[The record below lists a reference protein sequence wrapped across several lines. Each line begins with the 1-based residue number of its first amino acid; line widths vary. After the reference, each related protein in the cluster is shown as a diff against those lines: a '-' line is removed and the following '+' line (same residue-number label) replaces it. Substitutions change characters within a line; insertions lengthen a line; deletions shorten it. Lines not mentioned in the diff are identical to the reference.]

1 MKCKRCR
8 RAEAAVDLPSHHAA
22 FCPDCFFL
30 FFRRQVTEGIRKLRL
45 LAPEDRVLV
54 CVSGGKDSL
63 VLWDVLMDEGYET
76 EGLYIDLGID
86 GYSDR
91 SKEKVLAYAAS
102 RGKTPIVVELAKE
115 GIPIPE
121 AARCVRMQEC
131 SICGTVKR
139 YFFNRVAAEGKFTVV
154 ATGHNLDDETARLL
168 GNLLHWQRD
177 HLARQH
183 PLLPGADGGLV
194 RKVKPL
200 WRVSEVETAAYGF
213 LKGIDYVTEECPMSE
228 DATSLV
234 YKEALS
240 RIEDRMPGTRIVFYK
255 GFLDPSNPLRKG
267 PEGEAAPCRR
277 CAGGNR
283 AEETAEGEGTPR
295 ACVVRRPDVRG
306 DVFLLPDEGARAESA
321 LAARGEGFPM
331 TEGKRVRRG
340 PFRAG
345 EDILLISPKGEEH
358 LVTLTP
364 GKAFG
369 THKGNLPHDDL
380 IGKEDGGR
388 AWTAMGS
395 EYRAFRPTYMQFI
408 MNQKRH
414 AQIIYPKDTGTIL
427 MWADIFPGATVIE
440 AGIGWGA
447 LTIKLLEA
455 VGPTGKVVSYEI
467 REDFAESGA
476 GTVRR
481 YLGACG
487 NHEVKVRDI
496 YLGID
501 EREVDRIVLDLPEPW
516 QAVPHA
522 REALAPG
529 GIVLSYLPSTIQVK
543 QLCDRYAEEGGFA
556 EPETFEVILRPW
568 HVKGNSVRPVQ
579 WMFSHSAFLV
589 VTRKITT

>member
-22 FCPDCFFL
+22 FCPDCFFV

-45 LAPEDRVLV
+45 LAPDDRVLV

-63 VLWDVLMDEGYET
+63 VLWDVLIDEGYET

-213 LKGIDYVTEECPMSE
+213 LKGIDYVTEECPMSL

-240 RIEDRMPGTRIVFYK
+240 RIEDRMPGTRIVFYQ

-267 PEGEAAPCRR
+267 PEAAVADDAVP
-277 CAGGNR
+277 
-283 AEETAEGEGTPR
+283 TPED
-295 ACVVRRPDVRG
+295 APAADA
-306 DVFLLPDEGARAESA
+306 ARA
-321 LAARGEGFPM
+321 
-331 TEGKRVRRG
+331 TEVE
-340 PFRAG
+340 P
-345 EDILLISPKGEEH
+345 EE
-358 LVTLTP
+358 
-364 GKAFG
+364 
-369 THKGNLPHDDL
+369 
-380 IGKEDGGR
+380 
-388 AWTAMGS
+388 
-395 EYRAFRPTYMQFI
+395 
-408 MNQKRH
+408 
-414 AQIIYPKDTGTIL
+414 
-427 MWADIFPGATVIE
+427 
-440 AGIGWGA
+440 
-447 LTIKLLEA
+447 
-455 VGPTGKVVSYEI
+455 
-467 REDFAESGA
+467 GA
-476 GTVRR
+476 GTP
-481 YLGACG
+481 GACASCG
-487 NHEVKVRDI
+487 
-496 YLGID
+496 
-501 EREVDRIVLDLPEPW
+501 
-516 QAVPHA
+516 
-522 REALAPG
+522 AP
-529 GIVLSYLPSTIQVK
+529 T
-543 QLCDRYAEEGGFA
+543 YAETCSFCRLKERVRKARSLRA
-556 EPETFEVILRPW
+556 ERISR
-568 HVKGNSVRPVQ
+568 
-579 WMFSHSAFLV
+579 
-589 VTRKITT
+589 

>member
-30 FFRRQVTEGIRKLRL
+30 FFRRQVTEGIRKHRL
-45 LAPEDRVLV
+45 LAHEDRILV

-63 VLWDVLMDEGYET
+63 VLWDVLMDEGYAT

-139 YFFNRVAAEGKFTVV
+139 YFFNRAAADGGFTVV

-168 GNLLHWQRD
+168 GNLLHWQRG

-183 PLLPGADGGLV
+183 PLLPAGEGGLV

-267 PEGEAAPCRR
+267 PEAAAPTDAAPMPEDAPAEDTMRAAEVDAEEDAGTPQACASCGAPTYAETCSFCRLKER
-277 CAGGNR
+277 VRKQREQRAGG
-283 AEETAEGEGTPR
+283 
-295 ACVVRRPDVRG
+295 
-306 DVFLLPDEGARAESA
+306 ARS
-321 LAARGEGFPM
+321 
-331 TEGKRVRRG
+331 
-340 PFRAG
+340 
-345 EDILLISPKGEEH
+345 
-358 LVTLTP
+358 
-364 GKAFG
+364 
-369 THKGNLPHDDL
+369 
-380 IGKEDGGR
+380 
-388 AWTAMGS
+388 
-395 EYRAFRPTYMQFI
+395 
-408 MNQKRH
+408 
-414 AQIIYPKDTGTIL
+414 
-427 MWADIFPGATVIE
+427 
-440 AGIGWGA
+440 
-447 LTIKLLEA
+447 
-455 VGPTGKVVSYEI
+455 
-467 REDFAESGA
+467 
-476 GTVRR
+476 
-481 YLGACG
+481 
-487 NHEVKVRDI
+487 
-496 YLGID
+496 
-501 EREVDRIVLDLPEPW
+501 
-516 QAVPHA
+516 
-522 REALAPG
+522 
-529 GIVLSYLPSTIQVK
+529 
-543 QLCDRYAEEGGFA
+543 
-556 EPETFEVILRPW
+556 
-568 HVKGNSVRPVQ
+568 
-579 WMFSHSAFLV
+579 
-589 VTRKITT
+589 

>member
-1 MKCKRCR
+1 
-8 RAEAAVDLPSHHAA
+8 LPSHHAA
-22 FCPDCFFL
+22 FCPDCFFV

-91 SKEKVLAYAAS
+91 SREKVLAYAAS

-183 PLLPGADGGLV
+183 PLLPGTDDGGLV

-255 GFLDPSNPLRKG
+255 GFIDPSNPLR
-267 PEGEAAPCRR
+267 EGSVAAAPDH
-277 CAGGNR
+277 A
-283 AEETAEGEGTPR
+283 A
-295 ACVVRRPDVRG
+295 
-306 DVFLLPDEGARAESA
+306 SA
-321 LAARGEGFPM
+321 
-331 TEGKRVRRG
+331 
-340 PFRAG
+340 
-345 EDILLISPKGEEH
+345 
-358 LVTLTP
+358 
-364 GKAFG
+364 
-369 THKGNLPHDDL
+369 
-380 IGKEDGGR
+380 
-388 AWTAMGS
+388 
-395 EYRAFRPTYMQFI
+395 
-408 MNQKRH
+408 
-414 AQIIYPKDTGTIL
+414 
-427 MWADIFPGATVIE
+427 
-440 AGIGWGA
+440 
-447 LTIKLLEA
+447 
-455 VGPTGKVVSYEI
+455 
-467 REDFAESGA
+467 REDDPVED
-476 GTVRR
+476 TERVT
-481 YLGACG
+481 
-487 NHEVKVRDI
+487 E
-496 YLGID
+496 ID
-501 EREVDRIVLDLPEPW
+501 
-516 QAVPHA
+516 
-522 REALAPG
+522 
-529 GIVLSYLPSTIQVK
+529 
-543 QLCDRYAEEGGFA
+543 AEEGVGTARACASCGAPTYA
-556 EPETFEVILRPW
+556 ETCSFCRLKER
-568 HVKGNSVRPVQ
+568 VRKARDQ
-579 WMFSHSAFLV
+579 RAARISG
-589 VTRKITT
+589 

>member
-8 RAEAAVDLPSHHAA
+8 RAEAAVELPSHHAA
-22 FCPDCFFL
+22 FCPDCFFV

-63 VLWDVLMDEGYET
+63 VLWDVLIDEGYET

-168 GNLLHWQRD
+168 GNLLHWQRG

-200 WRVSEVETAAYGF
+200 WRASEVETAAYGF

-255 GFLDPSNPLRKG
+255 GFLDPSNPLRNG
-267 PEGEAAPCRR
+267 PESEAAPMRKDAPEGNTVRR
-277 CAGGNR
+277 TETDSEEGG
-283 AEETAEGEGTPR
+283 GSPR
-295 ACVVRRPDVRG
+295 ACASCGAPTYAETCSYCRMKERVRKAVSQR
-306 DVFLLPDEGARAESA
+306 
-321 LAARGEGFPM
+321 AAR
-331 TEGKRVRRG
+331 
-340 PFRAG
+340 
-345 EDILLISPKGEEH
+345 
-358 LVTLTP
+358 
-364 GKAFG
+364 
-369 THKGNLPHDDL
+369 
-380 IGKEDGGR
+380 
-388 AWTAMGS
+388 
-395 EYRAFRPTYMQFI
+395 
-408 MNQKRH
+408 
-414 AQIIYPKDTGTIL
+414 
-427 MWADIFPGATVIE
+427 
-440 AGIGWGA
+440 
-447 LTIKLLEA
+447 
-455 VGPTGKVVSYEI
+455 VS
-467 REDFAESGA
+467 R
-476 GTVRR
+476 
-481 YLGACG
+481 
-487 NHEVKVRDI
+487 
-496 YLGID
+496 
-501 EREVDRIVLDLPEPW
+501 
-516 QAVPHA
+516 
-522 REALAPG
+522 
-529 GIVLSYLPSTIQVK
+529 
-543 QLCDRYAEEGGFA
+543 
-556 EPETFEVILRPW
+556 
-568 HVKGNSVRPVQ
+568 
-579 WMFSHSAFLV
+579 
-589 VTRKITT
+589 

>member
-45 LAPEDRVLV
+45 LVPGDRVLV

-91 SKEKVLAYAAS
+91 SKEKVLAYASS

-131 SICGTVKR
+131 SVCGTVKR
-139 YFFNRVAAEGKFTVV
+139 YFFNRVAAEGKFTAV

-177 HLARQH
+177 HLSRQH
-183 PLLPGADGGLV
+183 PLLPGGGGGLV

-255 GFLDPSNPLRKG
+255 GFLDPSNP
-267 PEGEAAPCRR
+267 
-277 CAGGNR
+277 
-283 AEETAEGEGTPR
+283 
-295 ACVVRRPDVRG
+295 
-306 DVFLLPDEGARAESA
+306 
-321 LAARGEGFPM
+321 
-331 TEGKRVRRG
+331 
-340 PFRAG
+340 
-345 EDILLISPKGEEH
+345 
-358 LVTLTP
+358 
-364 GKAFG
+364 
-369 THKGNLPHDDL
+369 
-380 IGKEDGGR
+380 
-388 AWTAMGS
+388 
-395 EYRAFRPTYMQFI
+395 
-408 MNQKRH
+408 
-414 AQIIYPKDTGTIL
+414 
-427 MWADIFPGATVIE
+427 
-440 AGIGWGA
+440 
-447 LTIKLLEA
+447 
-455 VGPTGKVVSYEI
+455 
-467 REDFAESGA
+467 
-476 GTVRR
+476 
-481 YLGACG
+481 
-487 NHEVKVRDI
+487 
-496 YLGID
+496 
-501 EREVDRIVLDLPEPW
+501 
-516 QAVPHA
+516 
-522 REALAPG
+522 
-529 GIVLSYLPSTIQVK
+529 
-543 QLCDRYAEEGGFA
+543 
-556 EPETFEVILRPW
+556 
-568 HVKGNSVRPVQ
+568 
-579 WMFSHSAFLV
+579 
-589 VTRKITT
+589 